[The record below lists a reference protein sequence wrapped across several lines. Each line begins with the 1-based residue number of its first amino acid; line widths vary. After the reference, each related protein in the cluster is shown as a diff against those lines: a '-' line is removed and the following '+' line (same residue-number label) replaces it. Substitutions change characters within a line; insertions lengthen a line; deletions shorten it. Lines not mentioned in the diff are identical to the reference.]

1 MSSCSLVL
9 VIMCISDMSSCTL
22 HLYTLSPEQ
31 DCRRT
36 YHCTYAHYHQNK
48 TAGGHIATLIHIIT
62 RTRLQEDISLHL
74 YTLSP
79 EQDCRRT
86 YRYTYTHYHQ
96 NKTAGGHIATLMHI
110 ITRTRLQEDISL
122 HLYTLSP
129 EQDCRRT
136 YCCTYTHYH
145 QNKTVGGHIAT
156 LIHIITRTIRS
167 GDNVY
172 KYSNMSSC
180 SLVLVIMCISVAI
193 CPPAVLFW

>member
-1 MSSCSLVL
+1 MCISDMSSCSLVL
-9 VIMCISDMSSCTL
+9 VIMCISVAICPPVVW

-31 DCRRT
+31 DYRRT
-36 YHCTYAHYHQNK
+36 YYYTYTHYHQNK

-62 RTRLQEDISLHL
+62 RTRLQEDILHKSSDMSSCSLVLVIMCISAVTCPPVVQEDISLHL

-96 NKTAGGHIATLMHI
+96 NKTTGGHITTLIH

-122 HLYTLSP
+122 T
-129 EQDCRRT
+129 
-136 YCCTYTHYH
+136 
-145 QNKTVGGHIAT
+145 
-156 LIHIITRTIRS
+156 
-167 GDNVY
+167 
-172 KYSNMSSC
+172 SC

-193 CPPAVLFW
+193 CPPAVLFWW